1 MSATALRTQVGII
14 GAGPAG
20 LLLAQILH
28 RHGIDS
34 ILIEAQ
40 SRAYVENRV
49 RAGLM
54 EHDACQQ
61 MRDAGVG
68 ARMDRDGLV
77 HEGIIL
83 RFNGNSHRI
92 PLTELSGGR
101 KVTVY
106 GQQEVVKDL
115 IVARLETARPLFFE
129 AQATAIE
136 GIDTP
141 TPLIRFRHHGVEKS
155 VACDM
160 IAGCDGFHGISR
172 ASMPAETLKIFE
184 RSYPF
189 AWLGILAD
197 APPASH
203 ELVYASHA
211 NGFALLSMR
220 SPSISRLYLQCAPD
234 EDLALWSDARIWDEL
249 ETRLADSQGFR
260 LTRGPILQKSIAP
273 LRSFVAEPLRAGR
286 LFLLGD
292 AAHIV
297 PPTGAKGLNLAFA
310 DVHVLSNAL
319 IDWYR
324 RGSTTGLDAYSAT
337 ALRRVWKAERFSW
350 WMTTLLHRFDS
361 HSPFEARMQL
371 AELDYLTSS
380 KAGMTTIAENYV
392 GLPLL

>member
-1 MSATALRTQVGII
+1 MTESALRTQVGII

-28 RHGIDS
+28 LHGIDS
-34 ILIEAQ
+34 IIIEAQ
-40 SRAYVENRV
+40 SRPYIENRV

-68 ARMDRDGLV
+68 ARMDREGLA

-83 RFNGNSHRI
+83 RFAGRSHRI
-92 PLTELSGGR
+92 PLTELTGR
-101 KVTVY
+101 HVTVY

-115 IVARLETARPLFFE
+115 VAARLATGRPLFFE
-129 AQATAIE
+129 APAIAIE
-136 GIDTP
+136 NTDTP
-141 TPLIRFRHHGVEKS
+141 KIRFRHQGTEKTIT
-155 VACDM
+155 CDF
-160 IAGCDGFHGISR
+160 IAGCDGFHGLSR
-172 ASMPAETLKIFE
+172 ASIPANLMNVFE
-184 RSYPF
+184 RVYPF
-189 AWLGILAD
+189 GWLGILAES
-197 APPASH
+197 PPASH

-220 SPSISRLYLQCAPD
+220 SPKISRLYLQCAPD
-234 EDLALWSDARIWDEL
+234 ENLANWSDDRIWDEL
-249 ETRLADSQGFR
+249 DTRLADPASPP
-260 LTRGPILQKSIAP
+260 LPRGPIRQKGITP
-273 LRSFVAEPLRAGR
+273 LRSFVAEPMRHNR

-310 DVHVLSNAL
+310 DVHVLSRAF
-319 IDWYR
+319 IAWYQDNEAD
-324 RGSTTGLDAYSAT
+324 GLETYSET

-350 WMTTLLHRFDS
+350 WMTTLMHRFDS
-361 HSPFEARMQL
+361 HSPFESRMQQ

-392 GLPLL
+392 GLRLL

>member
-1 MSATALRTQVGII
+1 MSSTLRTQVGII

-40 SRAYVENRV
+40 SRAYVEHRV

-68 ARMDRDGLV
+68 ARMDREGLV

-83 RFNGNSHRI
+83 RFNATSHRI
-92 PLTELSGGR
+92 PLTALSGGR
-101 KVTVY
+101 WVTVY

-115 IVARLETARPLFFE
+115 IAARLETGRPLFFE
-129 AQATAIE
+129 APATAIE

-141 TPLIRFRHHGVEKS
+141 TPTIRFRHDGVEKS
-155 VACDM
+155 ITCDI
-160 IAGCDGFHGISR
+160 IAGADGFHGISR
-172 ASMPAETLKIFE
+172 AAMPAETLKVFE
-184 RSYPF
+184 RIYPF
-189 AWLGILAD
+189 AWLGILAE
-197 APPASH
+197 APPSSH

-220 SPSISRLYLQCAPD
+220 SPRISRLYLQCAPD
-234 EDLALWSDARIWDEL
+234 EDLALWPDTRIWDEL
-249 ETRLADSQGFR
+249 ETRLADDQGFR
-260 LTRGPILQKSIAP
+260 LTCGPILQKSVAP
-273 LRSFVAEPLRAGR
+273 LRSFVAEPLRSGR

-310 DVHVLSNAL
+310 DVHVLSHAL

-324 RGSTTGLDAYSAT
+324 TGSTTGLDSYSAT
-337 ALRRVWKAERFSW
+337 ALRRVWQAERFSW
-350 WMTTLLHRFDS
+350 WMTTLMHRFDS
-361 HSPFEARMQL
+361 HSPFETRMQT

-380 KAGMTTIAENYV
+380 KAGMTTVAENYV